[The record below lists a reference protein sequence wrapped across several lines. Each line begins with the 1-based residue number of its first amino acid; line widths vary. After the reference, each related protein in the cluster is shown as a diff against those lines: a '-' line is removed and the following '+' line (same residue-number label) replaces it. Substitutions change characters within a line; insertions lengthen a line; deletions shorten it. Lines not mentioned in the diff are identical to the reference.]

1 MKKNRKMSKKMSV
14 MAGRTVQIGAVMAMV
29 FVVVIFNMLAQS
41 SCKHLEKSI
50 REKERQ
56 LTKLDEEKA
65 REEARW
71 GAMETNESLDA
82 ALLRHGLAMKLPR
95 AAQQVRLKS
104 DGTPYPG
111 QISVA
116 KASARNRASQ
126 TAQYTVPRPAAVA
139 SVRPAAARPAAPR
152 PAAARASAPRAAAP
166 RAAAPRAASRSAAAR
181 PAVRS
186 PASKGARR

>member
-14 MAGRTVQIGAVMAMV
+14 VTGRAVQIGAVMVMV
-29 FVVVIFNMLAQS
+29 FIVVILNMLAQS
-41 SCKHLEKSI
+41 SCKHLEKKI

-56 LTKLDEEKA
+56 YAKLGDEKD
-65 REEARW
+65 REEAHW
-71 GAMETNESLDA
+71 AKMETNESLDA
-82 ALLRHGLAMKLPR
+82 ALLRHGLSMNLPR

-126 TAQYTVPRPAAVA
+126 TAQYTVPRPSAVA
-139 SVRPAAARPAAPR
+139 SVRPAAARPAAAR
-152 PAAARASAPRAAAP
+152 PAARPVAHAAAPRSAAP
-166 RAAAPRAASRSAAAR
+166 RAAARPAAVRPAAR
-181 PAVRS
+181 S
-186 PASKGARR
+186 TASKGARR

>member
-56 LTKLDEEKA
+56 LTKLDDEKD

-71 GAMETNESLDA
+71 AMMETNESLDA
-82 ALLRHGLAMKLPR
+82 ALLRHGLSMNLPR
-95 AAQQVRLKS
+95 AAQQVRLRS

-126 TAQYTVPRPAAVA
+126 TAQYTVPRLSAVA
-139 SVRPAAARPAAPR
+139 SVRSAAARTAAPR
-152 PAAARASAPRAAAP
+152 SAAARASAPRAAAQ
-166 RAAAPRAASRSAAAR
+166 RVAARPVASR

-186 PASKGARR
+186 TASKGARR

>member
-95 AAQQVRLKS
+95 AAQQVRLRS

-126 TAQYTVPRPAAVA
+126 TAQYTVPRLSAVA
-139 SVRPAAARPAAPR
+139 SVRSAAARPAAPR
-152 PAAARASAPRAAAP
+152 SAAARASAPRAAAQ
-166 RAAAPRAASRSAAAR
+166 RVAARPVASR

-186 PASKGARR
+186 TASKGARR

>member
-166 RAAAPRAASRSAAAR
+166 RAAAPRAASRPAAAR

-186 PASKGARR
+186 TASKGARR

>member
-14 MAGRTVQIGAVMAMV
+14 VTGRAVQIGAVMVMV
-29 FVVVIFNMLAQS
+29 FIVVILNMLAQS
-41 SCKHLEKSI
+41 SCKHLEKKI

-56 LTKLDEEKA
+56 YAKLGDEKD
-65 REEARW
+65 REEAHW
-71 GAMETNESLDA
+71 AKMETNESLDA
-82 ALLRHGLAMKLPR
+82 ALLRHGLSMNLPR

-126 TAQYTVPRPAAVA
+126 TAQYTVPRPSAVA
-139 SVRPAAARPAAPR
+139 SVRPAAARPAAAR
-152 PAAARASAPRAAAP
+152 PAARPAAHAAAP
-166 RAAAPRAASRSAAAR
+166 RAAVRPAAVRPAAVRPAAR
-181 PAVRS
+181 S
-186 PASKGARR
+186 TASKGARR

>member
-56 LTKLDEEKA
+56 LTKLDEEKD

-166 RAAAPRAASRSAAAR
+166 RAAAPRAASRPAAAR

-186 PASKGARR
+186 TASKGARR

>member
-14 MAGRTVQIGAVMAMV
+14 VTGRAVQIGAVMVMV
-29 FVVVIFNMLAQS
+29 FIVVILNMLAQS
-41 SCKHLEKSI
+41 SCKHLEKKI

-56 LTKLDEEKA
+56 YAKLGDEKD
-65 REEARW
+65 REEAHW
-71 GAMETNESLDA
+71 AKMETNESLDA
-82 ALLRHGLAMKLPR
+82 ALLRHGLSMNLPR

-126 TAQYTVPRPAAVA
+126 TAQYTVPRPSAVA
-139 SVRPAAARPAAPR
+139 SVRPAAARPAAAR
-152 PAAARASAPRAAAP
+152 PAARPAAHAAAPRSAAP
-166 RAAAPRAASRSAAAR
+166 RAAAR
-181 PAVRS
+181 PAVVRPAARS
-186 PASKGARR
+186 TASKGARR

>member
-1 MKKNRKMSKKMSV
+1 MRKNRKMSKKMSV

-56 LTKLDEEKA
+56 FARLDDEKE

-71 GAMETNESLDA
+71 AKMETNESLDA
-82 ALLRHGLAMKLPR
+82 ALLRHGLSMNLPR
-95 AAQQVRLKS
+95 AAQQVRLRS

-116 KASARNRASQ
+116 KASARNRMSQ
-126 TAQYTVPRPAAVA
+126 TAQYNVPRPAAVA
-139 SVRPAAARPAAPR
+139 SVRPAARQSSRRAPAQR
-152 PAAARASAPRAAAP
+152 
-166 RAAAPRAASRSAAAR
+166 AAAR

-186 PASKGARR
+186 TASRGARR

>member
-152 PAAARASAPRAAAP
+152 PAAARASAPRASAP
-166 RAAAPRAASRSAAAR
+166 RAAAPRAASRPAAAR

-186 PASKGARR
+186 TASKGARR

>member
-166 RAAAPRAASRSAAAR
+166 RAAAPRVVARPAAAR

-186 PASKGARR
+186 TASKGARR

>member
-41 SCKHLEKSI
+41 SCKHLENSI

-126 TAQYTVPRPAAVA
+126 TAQYTVPRHAAVA

-166 RAAAPRAASRSAAAR
+166 RAAAPRAASRPAAVR

-186 PASKGARR
+186 TASKGARR

>member
-14 MAGRTVQIGAVMAMV
+14 VTGRAVQIGAVMVMI
-29 FVVVIFNMLAQS
+29 FIVVILNMLAQS
-41 SCKHLEKSI
+41 SCKHLENKI

-56 LTKLDEEKA
+56 YAKLGDEKD
-65 REEARW
+65 REEAHW
-71 GAMETNESLDA
+71 AKMETNESLDA
-82 ALLRHGLAMKLPR
+82 ALLRHGLSMNLPR

-126 TAQYTVPRPAAVA
+126 TAQYTVPRPSAVA
-139 SVRPAAARPAAPR
+139 SVRPAAARPAAAR
-152 PAAARASAPRAAAP
+152 PAARPAAHAAAPRSAAP
-166 RAAAPRAASRSAAAR
+166 RAAARPAAVRPAAR
-181 PAVRS
+181 S
-186 PASKGARR
+186 TASKGARR

>member
-56 LTKLDEEKA
+56 LTKLDEEKD

-166 RAAAPRAASRSAAAR
+166 RASAPRAASRPAAAR

-186 PASKGARR
+186 TASKGARR

>member
-126 TAQYTVPRPAAVA
+126 TAQYTVPRPAAARA
-139 SVRPAAARPAAPR
+139 SAP
-152 PAAARASAPRAAAP
+152 RASAPRAAAP
-166 RAAAPRAASRSAAAR
+166 RVAARPVASR

-186 PASKGARR
+186 TASKGARR

>member
-14 MAGRTVQIGAVMAMV
+14 VTGRAVQIGAVMVMV
-29 FVVVIFNMLAQS
+29 FIVVILNMLAQS
-41 SCKHLEKSI
+41 SCKHLENKI

-56 LTKLDEEKA
+56 YAKLGDEKD
-65 REEARW
+65 REEAHW
-71 GAMETNESLDA
+71 AKMETNESLDA
-82 ALLRHGLAMKLPR
+82 ALLRHGLSMNLPR

-126 TAQYTVPRPAAVA
+126 TAQYTVPRPSAVA
-139 SVRPAAARPAAPR
+139 SVRPAAARPAAAR
-152 PAAARASAPRAAAP
+152 PAARPAAHAAAPRSAAP
-166 RAAAPRAASRSAAAR
+166 RAAARPAAVRPAAR
-181 PAVRS
+181 S
-186 PASKGARR
+186 TASKGARR

>member
-14 MAGRTVQIGAVMAMV
+14 VTGRAVQIGAVMVMV
-29 FVVVIFNMLAQS
+29 FIVVILNMLAQS
-41 SCKHLEKSI
+41 SCKHLEKKI

-56 LTKLDEEKA
+56 YAKLGDEKD
-65 REEARW
+65 REEAHW
-71 GAMETNESLDA
+71 AKMETNESLDA
-82 ALLRHGLAMKLPR
+82 ALLRHGLAMNLPR
-95 AAQQVRLKS
+95 AAQQVRLRS

-166 RAAAPRAASRSAAAR
+166 RAAAPRAASRPAAAR

-186 PASKGARR
+186 TASKGARR

>member
-14 MAGRTVQIGAVMAMV
+14 VTGRAVQIGAVMVMV
-29 FVVVIFNMLAQS
+29 FIVVILNMLAQS
-41 SCKHLEKSI
+41 SCKHLEKKI

-56 LTKLDEEKA
+56 YAKLGDEKD
-65 REEARW
+65 REEAHW
-71 GAMETNESLDA
+71 AKMETNESLDA
-82 ALLRHGLAMKLPR
+82 ALLRHGLSMNLPR

-126 TAQYTVPRPAAVA
+126 TAQYTVPRPSAVA
-139 SVRPAAARPAAPR
+139 SVRPAAARPAAAR
-152 PAAARASAPRAAAP
+152 PAARPAAHAAAPRSAAP
-166 RAAAPRAASRSAAAR
+166 RAAARPAAVR

-186 PASKGARR
+186 TASKGARR

>member
-14 MAGRTVQIGAVMAMV
+14 VTGRAVQIGAVMVMI
-29 FVVVIFNMLAQS
+29 FIVVILNMLAQS
-41 SCKHLEKSI
+41 SCKHLENKI

-56 LTKLDEEKA
+56 YAKLGDEKD
-65 REEARW
+65 REEAHW
-71 GAMETNESLDA
+71 AKMETNESLDA
-82 ALLRHGLAMKLPR
+82 ALLRHGLSMNLPR

-166 RAAAPRAASRSAAAR
+166 RAAAPRAASRPAAAR

-186 PASKGARR
+186 TASKGARR

>member
-95 AAQQVRLKS
+95 AAQQVRLKA

-166 RAAAPRAASRSAAAR
+166 RAAAPRAASRPAAAR

-186 PASKGARR
+186 TASKGARR

>member
-56 LTKLDEEKA
+56 LTKLDDEKD

-71 GAMETNESLDA
+71 AMMETNESLDA
-82 ALLRHGLAMKLPR
+82 ALLRHGLSMNLPR
-95 AAQQVRLKS
+95 AAQQVRLRS

-126 TAQYTVPRPAAVA
+126 TAQYTVPRPAAARA
-139 SVRPAAARPAAPR
+139 SAP
-152 PAAARASAPRAAAP
+152 RASAPRAAAP
-166 RAAAPRAASRSAAAR
+166 RAASRPAAAR

-186 PASKGARR
+186 TASKGARR

>member
-14 MAGRTVQIGAVMAMV
+14 VTGRAVQIGAVMVMV
-29 FVVVIFNMLAQS
+29 FIVVILNMLAQS
-41 SCKHLEKSI
+41 SCKHLEKKI

-56 LTKLDEEKA
+56 YAKLGDEKD
-65 REEARW
+65 REEAHW
-71 GAMETNESLDA
+71 AKMETNESLDA
-82 ALLRHGLAMKLPR
+82 ALLRHGLSMNLPR

-126 TAQYTVPRPAAVA
+126 TAQYTVPRPSAVA
-139 SVRPAAARPAAPR
+139 SVRPAAARPAAAR
-152 PAAARASAPRAAAP
+152 PAARPAAHAAAPRSAAP
-166 RAAAPRAASRSAAAR
+166 RAAARPAAVRPAAR
-181 PAVRS
+181 S
-186 PASKGARR
+186 TASKGARR

>member
-1 MKKNRKMSKKMSV
+1 MRKNRKMSKKMSV

-166 RAAAPRAASRSAAAR
+166 RAAAPRAASRPAAAR

-186 PASKGARR
+186 TASKGARR

>member
-126 TAQYTVPRPAAVA
+126 TAQYTVPRSSAVA
-139 SVRPAAARPAAPR
+139 SVRPAAARPAAAR
-152 PAAARASAPRAAAP
+152 PAARPAAHAAAPRSAAP
-166 RAAAPRAASRSAAAR
+166 RAAARPAAAR

-186 PASKGARR
+186 TASKGARR